1 MAFEFGMFHEFQR
14 TAGVTDEEAFAT
26 SFEEIDAAER
36 WGLDAMWL
44 AEIHV
49 NPERSVCSAPLTLAS
64 AIAARTKR
72 MKIGTGV
79 QVLPLCHPLRLAEE
93 AATVD
98 QISHGRLIFGIGR
111 SGFPRTYE
119 AYGVPY
125 GESRERFAE
134 TLEILKRAWTE
145 PAFSYHGKYY
155 SFDNVRLAPKPY
167 QKPWPDIRIAA
178 NSADTFPRIAKL
190 GHGVLVAVRQGTLEE
205 LEPNITAY
213 RQAWKEAG
221 HPGEGQVFLRAPVYV
236 ADTDEAARDEPEES
250 IMYFYRYLGERLED
264 SATRAGVQQGDL
276 RAARGRRLQTITYEE
291 ALREKL
297 IVGSPERV
305 ADRLMGLQETLGL
318 DGILCEMN
326 CGTKIPH
333 RPGDEVAAA
342 PLREGQARVPLTMGH
357 CSSAKPIASPKRRL
371 ASKVSPYLRCA
382 AEMWAQASSSR
393 SRSRHRFLP

>member
-1 MAFEFGMFHEFQR
+1 MEIGVYHEFHCRPDQTAAAAFE
-14 TAGVTDEEAFAT
+14 EALGQI
-26 SFEEIDAAER
+26 EAADR
-36 WGLDAMWL
+36 WGLDAIWL
-44 AEIHV
+44 AEIHQQAR
-49 NPERSVCSAPLTLAS
+49 RSVLTAPLTVAA

-72 MKIGTGV
+72 IKIGTGV

-93 AATVD
+93 VATVD

-145 PAFSYHGKYY
+145 PSFSYKGKYY
-155 SFDNVRLAPKPY
+155 SFDNVKLTPKPY
-167 QKPWPDIRIAA
+167 QKPWPEIRVAA
-178 NSADTFPRIAKL
+178 NSADTFPAIARL
-190 GHGVLVAVRQGTLEE
+190 GHGVFGAVRLGTLEE

-213 RQAWKEAG
+213 RKAWKEAG
-221 HPGEGQVFLRAPVYV
+221 HPGEGKVFLRAPVYI
-236 ADTDEAARDEPEES
+236 ADTDQAARDEPEES

-264 SATRAGVQQGDL
+264 SATRAGV
-276 RAARGRRLQTITYEE
+276 RAVEDRAGRGRRRQTLSYED
-291 ALREKL
+291 ALREKI

-305 ADRLMGLQETLGL
+305 TDRLLELRDRLGL

-333 RPGDEVAAA
+333 
-342 PLREGQARVPLTMGH
+342 ARVMKSLQLL
-357 CSSAKPIASPKRRL
+357 CE
-371 ASKVSPYLRCA
+371 KVMP
-382 AEMWAQASSSR
+382 
-393 SRSRHRFLP
+393 RFN

>member
-1 MAFEFGMFHEFQR
+1 MGFEFGMFHEFQR

-49 NPERSVCSAPLTLAS
+49 NPERSVCSAPLTLAG
-64 AIAARTKR
+64 AIAARTKH
-72 MKIGTGV
+72 MKVGTGV

-98 QISHGRLIFGIGR
+98 QISQGRLIFGIGR

-145 PAFSYHGKYY
+145 PSFSYHGKYY
-155 SFDNVRLAPKPY
+155 SFENVKVSPKPY

-178 NSADTFPRIAKL
+178 NSADTFPRIAEL

-213 RQAWKEAG
+213 RKAWKEAG

-236 ADTDEAARDEPEES
+236 ADTEQAAREEPEES

-305 ADRLMGLQETLGL
+305 ADRLIGLQETLGL

-333 RPGDEVAAA
+333 D
-342 PLREGQARVPLTMGH
+342 RVMRSLQLL
-357 CSSAKPIASPKRRL
+357 CEKVKPQL
-371 ASKVSPYLRCA
+371 N
-382 AEMWAQASSSR
+382 
-393 SRSRHRFLP
+393 

>member
-1 MAFEFGMFHEFQR
+1 MFHEFQR
-14 TAGVTDEEAFAT
+14 PPGASEAEAFAQ
-26 SFEEIDAAER
+26 SFAQVDAAER
-36 WGLDAMWL
+36 WGLDVMWV
-44 AEIHV
+44 AELHFV
-49 NPERSVCSAPLTLAS
+49 PERSVLAS
-64 AIAARTKR
+64 PLILAAAIAERTRR

-79 QVLPLCHPLRLAEE
+79 QVLPLCHPLRVGEE

-98 QISHGRLIFGIGR
+98 QISRGRLIFGVGR

-134 TLEILKRAWTE
+134 TLEILKLAWTE
-145 PAFSYHGKYY
+145 PSFSYDGKYY
-155 SFDNVRLAPKPY
+155 SFDNVKVSPKPY
-167 QKPWPDIRIAA
+167 QKPWPEIRIAA
-178 NSADTFPRIAKL
+178 NSADTFPRIAQL
-190 GHGVLVAVRQGTLEE
+190 GHGILVAVRQGTLEE

-213 RQAWKEAG
+213 RNAWKEAG
-221 HPGEGQVFLRAPVYV
+221 HPGEGKVFLRAPVYV
-236 ADTDEAARDEPEES
+236 ADTDKAAREEPEES

-264 SATRAGVQQGDL
+264 SATRSGVRQGEL

-291 ALREKL
+291 ALRDKL

-333 RPGDEVAAA
+333 
-342 PLREGQARVPLTMGH
+342 QRVMRSLQLL
-357 CSSAKPIASPKRRL
+357 CEKVKP
-371 ASKVSPYLRCA
+371 
-382 AEMWAQASSSR
+382 QF
-393 SRSRHRFLP
+393 H

>member
-1 MAFEFGMFHEFQR
+1 MGFEFGMFHEFQK
-14 TAGVTDEEAFAT
+14 TAGMSEEDAFAV
-26 SFEEIDAAER
+26 SFEQIDAAER

-49 NPERSVCSAPLTLAS
+49 APDRSVCSAPLTLAS

-145 PAFSYHGKYY
+145 PTFSYKGKYY
-155 SFDNVRLAPKPY
+155 SFDNVRLTPKPF
-167 QKPWPDIRIAA
+167 QKPWPDIRVAA
-178 NSADTFPRIAKL
+178 NSADTFPQIAKL
-190 GHGVLVAVRQGTLEE
+190 GHAVLVAVRQGSLEE
-205 LEPNITAY
+205 LKPNIAAY
-213 RQAWKEAG
+213 RDAWKAAG
-221 HPGEGQVFLRAPVYV
+221 HPGEGKVYLRAPVYL
-236 ADTDEAARDEPEES
+236 ADTDQAARDEPEES

-264 SATRAGVQQGDL
+264 SATRAGVQQGEL
-276 RAARGRRLQTITYEE
+276 RAARGRRLQTITYED
-291 ALREKL
+291 ALVEKL

-305 ADRLMGLQETLGL
+305 VDRLLGLRETLGL

-333 RPGDEVAAA
+333 
-342 PLREGQARVPLTMGH
+342 
-357 CSSAKPIASPKRRL
+357 AKVMRSL
-371 ASKVSPYLRCA
+371 QLLCEKVSP
-382 AEMWAQASSSR
+382 
-393 SRSRHRFLP
+393 RFN

>member
-14 TAGVTDEEAFAT
+14 TGGMTEEDAFAI
-26 SFEEIDAAER
+26 SFEQIDAAER

-134 TLEILKRAWTE
+134 TLEILKKAWTE
-145 PAFSYHGKYY
+145 PEFSYQGKYY
-155 SFDNVRLAPKPY
+155 SFDHVKMTPKPY
-167 QKPWPDIRIAA
+167 QKPWPDIRVAA
-178 NSADTFPRIAKL
+178 NSVDTFPSIAKL
-190 GHGVLVAVRQGTLEE
+190 GHAVLVAVRQGTLEE
-205 LEPNITAY
+205 LEPNIRLY
-213 RQAWKEAG
+213 QDAWKEAG
-221 HPGEGQVFLRAPVYV
+221 HPGRGKVYLRAPVYV
-236 ADTDEAARDEPEES
+236 ADTDQEAREEPEES

-276 RAARGRRLQTITYEE
+276 RAARGRRLQTISYDD
-291 ALREKL
+291 ALVEKL

-305 ADRLMGLQETLGL
+305 VDRLLGLKETLGL

-326 CGTKIPH
+326 CGTRIPH
-333 RPGDEVAAA
+333 
-342 PLREGQARVPLTMGH
+342 ARVMKSLQLL
-357 CSSAKPIASPKRRL
+357 CE
-371 ASKVSPYLRCA
+371 KVSP
-382 AEMWAQASSSR
+382 
-393 SRSRHRFLP
+393 RFN